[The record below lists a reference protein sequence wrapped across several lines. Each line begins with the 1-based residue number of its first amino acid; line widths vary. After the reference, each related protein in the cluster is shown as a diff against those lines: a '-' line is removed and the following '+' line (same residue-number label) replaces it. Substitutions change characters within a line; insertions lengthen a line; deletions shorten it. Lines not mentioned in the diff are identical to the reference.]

1 MSRFRRRPIELLALA
16 LAALALTAVGCGDSD
31 DTSGSSSESE
41 ESTTRADFIAAAD
54 EICSSTAGD
63 INAEISARFPDGQAQ
78 EEELAEVVTEVTL
91 PALESQYE
99 QIGALP
105 VPEGD
110 EEAVDEFLEA
120 ADQAI
125 AETEEDPEVLLTLR
139 GSETP
144 FDRTNELQ
152 QEFGMK
158 VCGAPEPR

>member
-1 MSRFRRRPIELLALA
+1 MSRSRRRPIELLAPA
-16 LAALALTAVGCGDSD
+16 LAALALTAAGCGDSD
-31 DTSGSSSESE
+31 DTTGGSSDGGEA
-41 ESTTRADFIAAAD
+41 TTRADFIAAAD
-54 EICSSTAGD
+54 EICSSTAAD

-110 EEAVDEFLEA
+110 EEAVDEFLAA
-120 ADQAI
+120 ADEAI
-125 AETEEDPEVLLTLR
+125 AETEENPEVLLTLR
-139 GSETP
+139 GAETP

-152 QEFGMK
+152 QEFGLK
-158 VCGAPEPR
+158 VCGAPEP